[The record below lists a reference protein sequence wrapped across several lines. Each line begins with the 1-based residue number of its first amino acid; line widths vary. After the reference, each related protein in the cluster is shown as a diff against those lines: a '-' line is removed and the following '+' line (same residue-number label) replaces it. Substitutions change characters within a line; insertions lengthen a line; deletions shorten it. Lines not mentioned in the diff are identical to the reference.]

1 MNAQRTETAPG
12 TAPAATP
19 ISGGAAAPSVPLR
32 EPRDRKKTI
41 RKAVIM
47 VIVAALVIYGGIYGY
62 NLYSF
67 GRIHVSTDDAQVDGH
82 IDPVIAHVSGYVTS
96 VNVADNDKVK
106 EGDFIAE
113 IDPRE
118 LKIKLEAAA
127 DALKTAEAGLQTAQ
141 AGERNGAASVS
152 VAEANVQSARVA
164 RDKTAS
170 DLTRDKNLVAGGAIT
185 RQQFETTKAAYDAA
199 SAQLETARRQV
210 EAVQAQR
217 GVAGSQVAAA
227 RTQLLQ
233 KQNDVD
239 YARLQLSYTRLSAPA
254 GGRIS
259 KKSIEVGQFVQAGQP
274 LLAITEDSTVW
285 ITANFKETDMGRLSI
300 GRPVEIVI
308 DGYPDAKFEGKVE
321 SIAAA
326 TGAKFSLL
334 PPDNA
339 TGNFVKVTQRVPV
352 KIAITGS
359 PATQFTLRPGMSA
372 DVTVSV
378 Q

>member
-1 MNAQRTETAPG
+1 MNAQRTETAP
-12 TAPAATP
+12 
-19 ISGGAAAPSVPLR
+19 AAAPFPGDATAPPPPLR
-32 EPRDRKKTI
+32 EPRDRKKAI
-41 RKAVIM
+41 RRAVIL
-47 VIVAALVIYGGIYGY
+47 VIVAALLIYGGIYGY
-62 NLYSF
+62 SVYSF
-67 GRIHVSTDDAQVDGH
+67 GRTHVSTDDAQVDGH

-106 EGDFIAE
+106 AGDFIAE

-118 LKIKLEAAA
+118 LKIKLEAAE
-127 DALKTAEAGLQTAQ
+127 DALKTAEAGLQTAE
-141 AGERNGAASVS
+141 AGQRNGAAAVSVS
-152 VAEANVQSARVA
+152 EANVKSAQIA

-170 DLTRDKNLVAGGAIT
+170 DLARDKNLVAGGAIT

-199 SAQLETARRQV
+199 AAQLETAQRQV
-210 EAVQAQR
+210 DAVRAQL
-217 GVAGSQVAAA
+217 GVASSQVAAA
-227 RTQLLQ
+227 RTQLGQ

-239 YARLQLSYTRLSAPA
+239 YARLQLSYTRISAPA

-274 LLAITEDSTVW
+274 LLAITEDSMVW
-285 ITANFKETDMGRLSI
+285 ITANFKETDLERLSI
-300 GRPVEIVI
+300 GRPVEILV